1 MATGAK
7 QTARP
12 SRSVPRATL
21 KAGVRY
27 DERAK
32 MYVGYAPSL
41 NIYSQATTEKH
52 ARRALES
59 AITLFLAAASNGR
72 GFATILATAGLTR
85 DHRKTRAYQESDRIH
100 AVEEEILEQRHFR
113 HIFDVPASLP
123 QKGRA
128 T

>member
-1 MATGAK
+1 MATGAR
-7 QTARP
+7 QAARVEK
-12 SRSVPRATL
+12 SVPRATL

-41 NIYSQATTEKH
+41 NIYSQANTEKH

-59 AITLFLAAASNGR
+59 AISLFLTAASNGR
-72 GFATILATAGLTR
+72 GFAAILATAGLTK
-85 DHRKTRAYQESDRIH
+85 DHRKNGSNHESDRIH
-100 AVEEEILEQRHFR
+100 AVEEEILEQQNFHC
-113 HIFDVPASLP
+113 IFDVPASVP
-123 QKGRA
+123 QGGRA